1 MRVAYYLF
9 LAARAAALLRPA
21 SPRTQR
27 VVVPRATSADA
38 LRGALS
44 FAQRAS
50 PATADDRLAHSMRA
64 RDLTEDELRAVLVG
78 RGVDEAA
85 TADVPRGILADL
97 LGELR
102 AADDARGAAKAL
114 GTAPSA
120 PRESLLSALDATP
133 PTLGDVIAP
142 SALRDGLGAA
152 ASAAANVASDL
163 GLGGVVDDA
172 TRAARNVGLCDVVD
186 DATRAARNVATSALQ
201 SDAAAPVRRAA
212 TQAAASVAAERP
224 RETARAA
231 WSAVKQKKPLRRLRR
246 LPRAI
251 VRGSSRVAVAGFLE
265 ATTGAA
271 RGAAA
276 WAGAGVVGPVPVV
289 AVVGAA
295 AILGRGRLVVP
306 LSALVA
312 LRVVAGGL
320 AATGDDDDD
329 DEGVA

>member
-1 MRVAYYLF
+1 MRMARGVIV
-9 LAARAAALLRPA
+9 LAASAAALRSAAPRRTPLTLRKVSA
-21 SPRTQR
+21 
-27 VVVPRATSADA
+27 ADA
-38 LRGALS
+38 IRDALS

-102 AADDARGAAKAL
+102 AADDARSAAKAL
-114 GTAPSA
+114 GTAPST
-120 PRESLLSALDATP
+120 PRESLLPSLDAPP
-133 PTLGDVIAP
+133 PTLRDVVAP
-142 SALRDGLGAA
+142 DALRQGLGTAASAA
-152 ASAAANVASDL
+152 ASAAAQI
-163 GLGGVVDDA
+163 GLG
-172 TRAARNVGLCDVVD
+172 DVVD
-186 DATRAARNVATSALQ
+186 DATRAAKNVASSALR

-231 WSAVKQKKPLRRLRR
+231 WTAVKQKKPLRRLRR

-251 VRGSSRVAVAGFLE
+251 VRGSSRAAAAGFLE

-276 WAGAGVVGPVPVV
+276 WAGAGVVGPGPVI
-289 AVVGAA
+289 VVVSAA
-295 AILGRGRLVVP
+295 AILGRGRLVAP

-312 LRVVAGGL
+312 LRIVAGGL
-320 AATGDDDDD
+320 AVGED
-329 DEGVA
+329 DEDGGGE

>member
-1 MRVAYYLF
+1 MRMAHGVM
-9 LAARAAALLRPA
+9 LAASVAALRAAAPRRTPLTLRRA
-21 SPRTQR
+21 S
-27 VVVPRATSADA
+27 AADA
-38 LRGALS
+38 IRDALS

-102 AADDARGAAKAL
+102 AADDARSAAKAL

-120 PRESLLSALDATP
+120 PRESLLPSLDAPP
-133 PTLGDVIAP
+133 PTLRDVVAP
-142 SALRDGLGAA
+142 DALRQGLGTAASAA
-152 ASAAANVASDL
+152 ASAAAQI
-163 GLGGVVDDA
+163 GLG
-172 TRAARNVGLCDVVD
+172 DVVD
-186 DATRAARNVATSALQ
+186 DATRAAKNVASSALR

-231 WSAVKQKKPLRRLRR
+231 WTAVKQKKPLRRLRR

-251 VRGSSRVAVAGFLE
+251 VRGSSRAAAAGFLE

-276 WAGAGVVGPVPVV
+276 WAGAGVVGPGPVV
-289 AVVGAA
+289 VVVSAA
-295 AILGRGRLVVP
+295 AILGRGRLVAP

-312 LRVVAGGL
+312 LSIVAGGL
-320 AATGDDDDD
+320 AAGEDDDDGGG
-329 DEGVA
+329 E

>member
-1 MRVAYYLF
+1 MRMAHGVVL
-9 LAARAAALLRPA
+9 LAASVAALRAAAPRRTPLTLRKA
-21 SPRTQR
+21 S
-27 VVVPRATSADA
+27 AADA
-38 LRGALS
+38 IRDALS

-120 PRESLLSALDATP
+120 PRESLLPSLDASPP
-133 PTLGDVIAP
+133 PTLRDVVAP
-142 SALRDGLGAA
+142 DALRQGLGTAASAA
-152 ASAAANVASDL
+152 ASAAAQI
-163 GLGGVVDDA
+163 GLG
-172 TRAARNVGLCDVVD
+172 DVVD
-186 DATRAARNVATSALQ
+186 DATRAAKNVASSALR
-201 SDAAAPVRRAA
+201 SEAAAPVRRAA

-231 WSAVKQKKPLRRLRR
+231 WTAVKQKKPLRRLRR

-251 VRGSSRVAVAGFLE
+251 VRGSSRAAAAGFLE

-276 WAGAGVVGPVPVV
+276 WAGAGVVGPGPVV
-289 AVVGAA
+289 VVVSAA
-295 AILGRGRLVVP
+295 AILGRGRLVAP

-320 AATGDDDDD
+320 AAGEGDDDDD
-329 DEGVA
+329 GGGE

>member
-1 MRVAYYLF
+1 MM
-9 LAARAAALLRPA
+9 LAASVA
-21 SPRTQR
+21 
-27 VVVPRATSADA
+27 A
-38 LRGALS
+38 LRGSAPLRRPLSLRKASAADAIRDALS

-102 AADDARGAAKAL
+102 AADDARSAAKAL

-120 PRESLLSALDATP
+120 PRESLLPSLDASP
-133 PTLGDVIAP
+133 PTLRDVVAP
-142 SALRDGLGAA
+142 DALRQGLGTAASAA
-152 ASAAANVASDL
+152 ASAAAQM
-163 GLGGVVDDA
+163 GLG
-172 TRAARNVGLCDVVD
+172 DVVD
-186 DATRAARNVATSALQ
+186 DATRAAKNVASSALR
-201 SDAAAPVRRAA
+201 SEAAAPVRRAA

-231 WSAVKQKKPLRRLRR
+231 WTAVKQKKPLRRLRR

-251 VRGSSRVAVAGFLE
+251 VRGSSRAAAAGFLE

-276 WAGAGVVGPVPVV
+276 WAGAGVVGPGPVV
-289 AVVGAA
+289 VVVSAA
-295 AILGRGRLVVP
+295 AILGRGRLVAP

-312 LRVVAGGL
+312 LRIVAGGL
-320 AATGDDDDD
+320 AAGEGEDDGGG
-329 DEGVA
+329 E

>member
-1 MRVAYYLF
+1 M
-9 LAARAAALLRPA
+9 LAASVAALRAAAPRRTPLTLRKA
-21 SPRTQR
+21 S
-27 VVVPRATSADA
+27 AADA
-38 LRGALS
+38 IRDALS

-102 AADDARGAAKAL
+102 AADDARSAAKAL

-120 PRESLLSALDATP
+120 PRESLLPSLDASP
-133 PTLGDVIAP
+133 PTLRDVVAP
-142 SALRDGLGAA
+142 DALRQGLGTAASAA
-152 ASAAANVASDL
+152 ASAAAQI
-163 GLGGVVDDA
+163 GLG
-172 TRAARNVGLCDVVD
+172 DVVD
-186 DATRAARNVATSALQ
+186 DATRAAKNVASSALR

-231 WSAVKQKKPLRRLRR
+231 WTAVKQKKPLRRLRR

-251 VRGSSRVAVAGFLE
+251 VRGSSRAAVAGFLE

-276 WAGAGVVGPVPVV
+276 WAGAGVVGPGPVV
-289 AVVGAA
+289 VVVSVA
-295 AILGRGRLVVP
+295 AILGRGRLVAP

-312 LRVVAGGL
+312 LRIVAGGL
-320 AATGDDDDD
+320 AAGEGDDDDD
-329 DEGVA
+329 RGGE